1 MNHFVVTEVITEPV
15 ATVPAFPAVRVTAPA
30 VVIVP
35 ARSPAVPA
43 ACEVTS
49 EKLAAAPVV
58 TAAPGIASAYV

>member
-1 MNHFVVTEVITEPV
+1 MHYFVVTEVTTDPV
-15 ATVPAFPAVRVTAPA
+15 ATVPAFPAVSETAPA

-58 TAAPGIASAYV
+58 TADPGIASA